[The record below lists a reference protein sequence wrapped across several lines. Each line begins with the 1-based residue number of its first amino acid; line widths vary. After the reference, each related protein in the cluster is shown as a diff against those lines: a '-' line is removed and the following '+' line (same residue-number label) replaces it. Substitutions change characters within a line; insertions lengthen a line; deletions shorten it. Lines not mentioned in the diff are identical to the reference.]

1 MGVCTMEDERNWF
14 VGVDWASETHHVQ
27 VSDARGRKLGE
38 RAFAHSGEG
47 LAAMAAWILAV
58 TGAAPEEVFVA
69 IEVPHGPV
77 VESLMERGFRVHA
90 INPKQLAQAARPS
103 SSPKQLDRFRDRF
116 SPAGAKDDSR
126 NAGVLGDALRTDPR
140 CFRAL
145 EPLDP
150 VVVELREG
158 SRMAEDLKQERNR
171 LGNRVRELLWRFYP
185 QMLGLTDDVAAPWF
199 LDLWRLIPTP
209 EKAAR
214 VREATVDRLL
224 KRHRIRRLSG
234 ADVLEALRT
243 PAIPLAP
250 GTVSAA
256 TAHLEAVAKRLDL
269 VNRQMLAVDER
280 LDSLTES
287 LAGAQ
292 EGAEG
297 PGPEPRD
304 VTILRS
310 LPGVGRIVLA
320 TLVAEAFEALQ
331 RRDYQALRCLAGVAP
346 VTKRSGKSRLVLMRQ
361 AAHVRLR
368 NAVYHWARV
377 AVQHDPRSQA
387 KYAALRARGHG
398 HGRALRSVA
407 DRLIGVACAMLEAKT
422 IFDPNLASRRALNL
436 AKPTC

>member
-1 MGVCTMEDERNWF
+1 MINSRTWF
-14 VGVDWASETHHVQ
+14 VGVDWASENHHVR
-27 VSDARGRKLGE
+27 VCDCVGKRMGE
-38 RAFAHSGEG
+38 RVFSHSGAGISE
-47 LAAMAAWILAV
+47 MAGWITQL
-58 TGAAPEEVFVA
+58 TGAQASEIHVA

-77 VESLMERGFRVHA
+77 VEALLERGFNVYA
-90 INPKQLAQAARPS
+90 LN
-103 SSPKQLDRFRDRF
+103 PKQLDRFRDRF

-126 NAGVLGDALRTDPR
+126 DAEVLGDALPTDPR

-145 EPLDP
+145 QPLDP

-185 QMLGLTDDVAAPWF
+185 QMLALTDDVAAPWF

-224 KRHRIRRLSG
+224 KRHRIRRLSA
-234 ADVLEALRT
+234 ADVLERLRT

-256 TAHLEAVAKRLDL
+256 VSHLAAVAKRLDL

-292 EGAEG
+292 EGA
-297 PGPEPRD
+297 
-304 VTILRS
+304 
-310 LPGVGRIVLA
+310 
-320 TLVAEAFEALQ
+320 
-331 RRDYQALRCLAGVAP
+331 
-346 VTKRSGKSRLVLMRQ
+346 
-361 AAHVRLR
+361 
-368 NAVYHWARV
+368 
-377 AVQHDPRSQA
+377 
-387 KYAALRARGHG
+387 
-398 HGRALRSVA
+398 
-407 DRLIGVACAMLEAKT
+407 
-422 IFDPNLASRRALNL
+422 
-436 AKPTC
+436 

>member
-1 MGVCTMEDERNWF
+1 MAARRLQPYRQGRLDGLCGVYALINALRLLCPRLDEDACERAFCALIRARARQTTSPVAVISGGLSRRELLRLLGPWQRF
-14 VGVDWASETHHVQ
+14 AAKELGVALSVSPLKVSEPSLRGIWRGLRRVLDGQSIAILGLDGAERHWTV
-27 VSDARGRKLGE
+27 VYAATERTLRVADSDARGRKLGA

-47 LAAMAAWILAV
+47 LAAMAAWILEL
-58 TGAAPEEVFVA
+58 TGAAPEAVFVA

-90 INPKQLAQAARPS
+90 INPKQL
-103 SSPKQLDRFRDRF
+103 DRFRDRF

-126 NAGVLGDALRTDPR
+126 DAEVLGDALRTDPR

-145 EPLDP
+145 QPLDP

-209 EKAAR
+209 EKATR

-224 KRHRIRRLSG
+224 KRHRIRRLSA
-234 ADVLEALRT
+234 ADVLERLRT

-280 LDSLTES
+280 LDRLTQC
-287 LAGAQ
+287 LVAAQ

-297 PGPEPRD
+297 RGP
-304 VTILRS
+304 
-310 LPGVGRIVLA
+310 
-320 TLVAEAFEALQ
+320 
-331 RRDYQALRCLAGVAP
+331 
-346 VTKRSGKSRLVLMRQ
+346 SR
-361 AAHVRLR
+361 
-368 NAVYHWARV
+368 
-377 AVQHDPRSQA
+377 
-387 KYAALRARGHG
+387 
-398 HGRALRSVA
+398 
-407 DRLIGVACAMLEAKT
+407 AM
-422 IFDPNLASRRALNL
+422 
-436 AKPTC
+436 

>member
-14 VGVDWASETHHVQ
+14 VGVDWASETHHVR
-27 VSDARGRKLGE
+27 VSDARGRKLGA

-47 LAAMAAWILAV
+47 LAAMAAWILEV
-58 TGAAPEEVFVA
+58 TGAPPEAVFVA
-69 IEVPHGPV
+69 IEVPYGPV

-90 INPKQLAQAARPS
+90 INPKQL
-103 SSPKQLDRFRDRF
+103 DRFRDRF
-116 SPAGAKDDSR
+116 SPAGAKDDTR
-126 NAGVLGDALRTDPR
+126 DAEVLGDALRTDPR

-145 EPLDP
+145 QPLDP
-150 VVVELREG
+150 VVVELREA

-199 LDLWRLIPTP
+199 LDLWRLIPIP
-209 EKAAR
+209 EKATR
-214 VREATVDRLL
+214 VREVTVDRLL
-224 KRHRIRRLSG
+224 KRHRIRRLSA
-234 ADVLEALRT
+234 ADVLEALRR
-243 PAIPLAP
+243 PAILLAP

-256 TAHLEAVAKRLDL
+256 VSHREAIAKRLDL

-280 LDSLTES
+280 LDRLTQS

-292 EGAEG
+292 ERAGG
-297 PGPEPRD
+297 QRPEPCD

-320 TLVAEAFEALQ
+320 TLLAEAVEALQ
-331 RRDYQALRCLAGVAP
+331 RRDDRALRCLAGVAP
-346 VTKRSGKSRLVLMRQ
+346 VTKRSGKSRIVLMRQ

-422 IFDPNLASRRALNL
+422 IFDPNLASQRALNL
-436 AKPTC
+436 RKPAC